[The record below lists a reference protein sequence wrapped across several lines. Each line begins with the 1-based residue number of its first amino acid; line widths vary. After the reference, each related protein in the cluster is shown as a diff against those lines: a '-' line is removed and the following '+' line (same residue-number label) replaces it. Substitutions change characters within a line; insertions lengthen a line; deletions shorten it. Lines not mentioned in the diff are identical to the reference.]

1 MSTKN
6 GSRADFRPKLDA
18 LEHREVPAVL
28 ATFNTG
34 VLTVIGDNTANNI
47 VVAADANGAL
57 QVTNNGASVA
67 IRTAFGTANR
77 ANLQTINVDAKGGDD
92 SIVIQSSI
100 NVLDANG
107 KLAFAANGALSG
119 GAGNDTLRVLAGGFV
134 GGLPAQGQPLP
145 AIVGNYTMFGG
156 AGDDFLDSGPGNDA
170 LFGEGGNDTLRWL
183 PGTLIDTFDGGAGG
197 DTVIVV
203 GNTTAI
209 PDFATADPNDTSNA
223 DNFRLDADPTTG
235 GAKFQRT
242 NLVPFFINI
251 TRSET
256 VVMQTG
262 GGNDTITVT
271 ALAGTGVKNVVLDGG
286 DGNDV
291 LDGSAADVP
300 LQIFGGAGDDTLLGG
315 SKADTLVGGDGNDF
329 LSGGKGLDTLDGGNG
344 ADALDDG
351 TKDGKQDVL
360 IGGAGADTFVRRQLN
375 RATAPVP
382 LFDEQVL
389 DFSATDGDVTKIMF
403 V

>member
-1 MSTKN
+1 MFTKTRTGFLPALN
-6 GSRADFRPKLDA
+6 V

-34 VLTVIGDNTANNI
+34 VLTVTGDADANNI

-57 QVTNNGASVA
+57 QVTNNGAPVA
-67 IRTAFGTANR
+67 IRSTFGDAKK
-77 ANLQTINVDAKGGDD
+77 ANLQTVNVDARGGAD
-92 SIVIQSSI
+92 SIVIDRSI
-100 NVLDANG
+100 NVLDTSG
-107 KLAFAANGALSG
+107 KLVFAANGTLNG
-119 GAGNDTLRVLAGGFV
+119 GGGNDTIRVLAGGFV

-145 AIVGNYTMFGG
+145 AIVGNYTMYGG
-156 AGDDFLDSGPGNDA
+156 SGDDFLDSGFGNDVM
-170 LFGEGGNDTLRWL
+170 FGEGGNDTLRWL
-183 PGTLIDTFDGGAGG
+183 PGTLIDAFDGGSGN

-203 GNTTAI
+203 GNTSAI
-209 PDFATADPNDTSNA
+209 PDLTTPDPNDTGNGDS
-223 DNFRLDADPTTG
+223 FRLDADPTTG

-242 NLVPFFINI
+242 NLVPFFIDI
-251 TRSET
+251 TTSET

-271 ALAGTGVKNVVLDGG
+271 ALAGTGIRNVVLDGG

-291 LDGSAADVP
+291 LDGSKADVT
-300 LQIFGGAGDDTLLGG
+300 LQIFGGAGDDKLTGG
-315 SKADTLVGGDGNDF
+315 SKSDTLLGGDGNDS
-329 LSGGKGLDTLDGGNG
+329 LSGGKGTDTLDGGNG
-344 ADALDDG
+344 NDTLDAG
-351 TKDGKQDVL
+351 KDGSQDVVT
-360 IGGAGADTFVRRQLN
+360 GGAGTDTFVRYQRN
-375 RATAPVP
+375 KVTAPVP

>member
-1 MSTKN
+1 MSTTN
-6 GSRADFRPKLDA
+6 RTRTDFRPALNV

-34 VLTVIGDNTANNI
+34 VLTVIGDNAANDI
-47 VVAADANGAL
+47 VVSAAADGTL
-57 QVTNNGASVA
+57 QVTNNGSAVA
-67 IRTAFGTANR
+67 IRSTFGTATK
-77 ANLQTINVDAKGGDD
+77 ANLQTVNVDARGGAD
-92 SIVIQSSI
+92 SIVIDRTI

-107 KLAFAANGALSG
+107 RLVFAANGTLNG
-119 GAGNDTLRVLAGGFV
+119 GGGNDTIRVLAGGFV

-156 AGDDFLDSGPGNDA
+156 SGDDFLDSGFGNDV
-170 LFGEGGNDTLRWL
+170 LYGEGGNDTLRWL
-183 PGTLIDTFDGGAGG
+183 PGTLIDAFDGGTGN

-203 GNTTAI
+203 GNTSAI
-209 PDFATADPNDTSNA
+209 PDLTTPDPNDVGNGDS
-223 DNFRLDADPTTG
+223 FRLDADPTTG

-242 NLVPFFINI
+242 NLVPFFIDI
-251 TRSET
+251 TTSEN
-256 VVMQTG
+256 VVLQTG

-271 ALAGTGVKNVVLDGG
+271 ALAGTGIRNVVLDGG

-291 LDGSAADVP
+291 LDGAKADVT

-315 SKADTLVGGDGNDF
+315 LRSDTLVGGDGNDS
-329 LSGGKGLDTLDGGNG
+329 LTGGRGTDTLDGGNG
-344 ADALDDG
+344 NDTLDG
-351 TKDGKQDVL
+351 GKDGSQDVL
-360 IGGAGADTFVRRQLN
+360 IGGTGADTFVRYQRN
-375 RATAPVP
+375 KVTAPVP